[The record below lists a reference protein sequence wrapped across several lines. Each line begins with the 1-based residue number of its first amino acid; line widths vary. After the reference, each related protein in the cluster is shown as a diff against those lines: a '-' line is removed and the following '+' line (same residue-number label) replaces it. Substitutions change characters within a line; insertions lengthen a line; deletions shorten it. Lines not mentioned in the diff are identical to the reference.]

1 MPARSKRYNESR
13 QLFDRTRLYP
23 INEALEIIKKMPS
36 TKFDETLELHIRMGI
51 DPSKSDQLVR
61 GTISLPHGTGK
72 DVRVVV
78 FAAGEKAEEAKE
90 AGADFVGS
98 ADLVERVEKGWTD
111 FDIAIATPDMMRDI
125 GKLGRV
131 LGPRGL
137 MPSPKSGT
145 VTADIEEA
153 VKAFKAGRVEFKN
166 DKTGNV
172 HIPIGKRSF
181 PEEQLRENLES
192 ALLQIFKMKP
202 ASSKGRF
209 FQRVFIATTMSPGIR
224 VDHSGVITV

>member
-1 MPARSKRYNESR
+1 MPRRSKRYQESR
-13 QLFDRTRLYP
+13 QLFDRTRVYP
-23 INEALEIIKKMPS
+23 IDEALDIIKKMPS
-36 TKFDETLELHIRMGI
+36 PKFDETLELHIKMGI

-61 GTISLPHGTGK
+61 GTISLPHGTGR

-78 FAAGEKAEEAKE
+78 FAAGEKAEEARE
-90 AGADFVGS
+90 AGADFIGA
-98 ADLVERVEKGWTD
+98 ADLVEKVEKGWTD

-125 GKLGRV
+125 GRLGRV

-145 VTADIEEA
+145 VTTDVGDA

-172 HIPIGKRSF
+172 HVPIGKKSF
-181 PEEQLRENLES
+181 SESQLKENLES
-192 ALLQIFKMKP
+192 ALSQIFKMKP

-209 FQRVFIATTMSPGIR
+209 FQRVFVASTMSPGIR
-224 VDHSGVITV
+224 VDHSGITT

>member
-1 MPARSKRYNESR
+1 MPRRSKRYQESR
-13 QLFDRTRLYP
+13 QLFDRTRVYP
-23 INEALEIIKKMPS
+23 IDEALDIIKKMPS
-36 TKFDETLELHIRMGI
+36 PKFDETLELHIKMGI

-61 GTISLPHGTGK
+61 GTISLPHGTGR

-78 FAAGEKAEEAKE
+78 FAAGEKAEEARE
-90 AGADFVGS
+90 AGADFIGT
-98 ADLVERVEKGWTD
+98 ADLVEKVEKGWTD

-125 GKLGRV
+125 GRLGRV

-145 VTADIEEA
+145 VTTDVGDA

-172 HIPIGKRSF
+172 HVPIGKKSF
-181 PEEQLRENLES
+181 SESQLKENLES
-192 ALLQIFKMKP
+192 ALSQIFKMKP

-209 FQRVFIATTMSPGIR
+209 FQRVFVASTMSPGIR
-224 VDHSGVITV
+224 VDHSGITT

>member
-1 MPARSKRYNESR
+1 MPRRSKRYQESR
-13 QLFDRTRLYP
+13 QLFDRARVYP
-23 INEALEIIKKMPS
+23 IDEALSIIKKMPS
-36 TKFDETLELHIRMGI
+36 PKFDETLELHVKMGI

-61 GTISLPHGTGK
+61 GTISLPHGTGR

-78 FAAGEKAEEAKE
+78 FAVGEKAEEAKE
-90 AGADFVGS
+90 AGADFVGA
-98 ADLVERVEKGWTD
+98 ADLVEKVEKGWTD

-145 VTADIEEA
+145 VTTDVGEA

-172 HIPIGKRSF
+172 HVPIGKRSF
-181 PEEQLRENLES
+181 SESQLKENLES
-192 ALLQIFKMKP
+192 ALSQIFKMKP

-209 FQRVFIATTMSPGIR
+209 FQRVFVSSTMSPGIR
-224 VDHSGVITV
+224 VDHSEITT

>member
-1 MPARSKRYNESR
+1 MPRRSKRYQESR
-13 QLFDRTRLYP
+13 QLFDRVRVYP
-23 INEALEIIKKMPS
+23 IDEALDIIKKMPS
-36 TKFDETLELHIRMGI
+36 PKFDETLELHIKMGI

-61 GTISLPHGTGK
+61 GTISLPHGTGR

-90 AGADFVGS
+90 AGADFVGA
-98 ADLVERVEKGWTD
+98 ADLVEKVEKGWTD

-145 VTADIEEA
+145 VTTDVGEA

-172 HIPIGKRSF
+172 HVPIGKKSF
-181 PEEQLRENLES
+181 SESQLKENLES
-192 ALLQIFKMKP
+192 ALSQIFKMKP

-209 FQRVFIATTMSPGIR
+209 FQRVFVSSTMNPGIR
-224 VDHSGVITV
+224 VDHSEITT